1 MMKKI
6 LPFLF
11 LFYAPFMY
19 AQKQYS
25 ADMKMVM
32 TVLSTQQTA
41 WNQGDI
47 DAFMQ
52 GYWQNDSLTFIGKNG
67 VTKGW
72 QQTWANYKKSYPDK
86 ATMGQL
92 LFDILSVEEFSPT
105 TIFVIGKWNLK
116 REETKGDLGGHF
128 TLVFKKIN
136 NRWVIVSD
144 HTS

>member
-1 MMKKI
+1 
-6 LPFLF
+6 
-11 LFYAPFMY
+11 
-19 AQKQYS
+19 
-25 ADMKMVM
+25 MKMVM

-52 GYWQNDSLTFIGKNG
+52 GYWQNDSLTFIGKND